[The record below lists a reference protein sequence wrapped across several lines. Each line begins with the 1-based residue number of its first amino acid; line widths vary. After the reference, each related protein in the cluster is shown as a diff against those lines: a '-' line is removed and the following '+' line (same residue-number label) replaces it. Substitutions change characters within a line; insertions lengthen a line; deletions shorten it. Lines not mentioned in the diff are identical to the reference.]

1 LGTNT
6 CSGVS
11 GEVNSCE
18 MFVDYAK
25 IKVSAGN
32 GGNGCVSFRRQKF
45 VPKGGPDGGNGGKGG
60 DVIFRVDSQLHT
72 LQDIKYKKSYG
83 AANGGDGSSSRKTG
97 QNGDDVI
104 IPVPPGTVLTKVG
117 EKRVAADLVNEGDQF
132 QGAEAG
138 LGGRGN
144 HEFATSTHQAP
155 RESEPGKPGE
165 EYIYEL
171 ELKLLADVGL
181 VGLPNAG
188 KSTLLSKLSAARPK
202 IADYPFTTLEPHLG
216 IVKYGDFD
224 SFVMVDIP
232 GLIEGASKG
241 KGMGIRF
248 LRHIERT
255 SVLALLIDIT
265 DEDPDATVSTLLDEL
280 KNHNKALLKRP
291 RVVVFTKRD
300 LMPAEA
306 QLPQLKDGETVSFIS
321 SVSGEGLSELVP
333 QLAQLCHGD

>member
-1 LGTNT
+1 
-6 CSGVS
+6 
-11 GEVNSCE
+11 
-18 MFVDYAK
+18 M
-25 IKVSAGN
+25 KV
-32 GGNGCVSFRRQKF
+32 
-45 VPKGGPDGGNGGKGG
+45 
-60 DVIFRVDSQLHT
+60 
-72 LQDIKYKKSYG
+72 
-83 AANGGDGSSSRKTG
+83 
-97 QNGDDVI
+97 
-104 IPVPPGTVLTKVG
+104 
-117 EKRVAADLVNEGDQF
+117 
-132 QGAEAG
+132 
-138 LGGRGN
+138 
-144 HEFATSTHQAP
+144 
-155 RESEPGKPGE
+155 
-165 EYIYEL
+165 
-171 ELKLLADVGL
+171 LADVGL
-181 VGLPNAG
+181 VGFPNSG
-188 KSTLLSKLSAARPK
+188 KSTLISKVSNAQPK
-202 IADYPFTTLEPHLG
+202 IADYPFTTLVPNLG

-306 QLPQLKDGETVSFIS
+306 QLPPLKDGETVSFIS